1 MKEEMPADV
10 ASPAITPGLR
20 LKTEQKIQAGK
31 ERGADECLGVGLR
44 QLPSGV
50 WSCLYSAPFPTNL
63 SRSVASTRLV
73 QHFAILN
80 HGIHDDDG
88 DDPGGRR

>member
-1 MKEEMPADV
+1 MKEEMLADV

-20 LKTEQKIQAGK
+20 LKTEQKIQARVK
-31 ERGADECLGVGLR
+31 NGADECSEVRLR

-50 WSCLYSAPFPTNL
+50 WSCLYSTPFRI
-63 SRSVASTRLV
+63 SRPIYPRLV
-73 QHFAILN
+73 RHFAILN
-80 HGIHDDDG
+80 YGTHDDDDD